1 MYRLSKVLN
10 NNGVLAFDTETDRE
24 VIILG
29 NGIGF
34 GKHAGERVESFP
46 GARLYAL
53 VTQKREASALKIVNG
68 IDPVFLEVTGRII
81 EAAERR
87 FGEVNRDI
95 LLPLAD
101 HIALAVKRAKEGKE
115 LPNPFTPDIRAL
127 FTEEYQAA
135 LEGRE
140 IIREQTG
147 SVISDDEVG
156 YITLHIHS
164 ALSDEDVAQ
173 AMDTARLVKE
183 SIEMIEAGLGMK
195 FPTSSLGYN
204 RIMTHIRYM
213 IARVRKDEGVNLDM
227 EDYVKLKFPAAY
239 RLAEQVCKKLE
250 KDLGKKIA
258 AEEAGFLGLHI
269 QRATSAQPES

>member
-10 NNGVLAFDTETDRE
+10 NNGVLAFDTETARE

-53 VTQKREASALKIVNG
+53 VNQKREASALKIVNG

-81 EAAERR
+81 EAAELR
-87 FGEVNRDI
+87 FGEINRDI

-101 HIALAVKRAKEGKE
+101 HIALAVKRAMEGKE

-127 FTEEYQAA
+127 FPEEYQAA
-135 LEGRE
+135 LEGQK

-147 SVISDDEVG
+147 YVISEDEVG

-183 SIEMIEAGLGMK
+183 SLEMIEVGLGME
-195 FPTSSLGYN
+195 FPASSLGCN

-213 IARVRKDEGVNLDM
+213 IARVRKGERVNLDM
-227 EDYVKLKFPAAY
+227 EDYVKEKFPEAY
-239 RLAEQVCKKLE
+239 RLAEKVCVKLE
-250 KDLGKKIA
+250 KDLGRKVA

-269 QRATSAQPES
+269 QRAASAQLEA